1 MDLVARELGIS
12 PADIRKRNAL
22 ARGDFLPVGQPIE
35 TEVYLGRTIDA
46 VCDRAGP
53 KPKPSGRRRAVGR
66 GIASNIQ
73 SYGRLVWLND
83 SAAAWVGWHLDGSVT
98 VRCGVPDIGGG
109 QASSLAQIAAEIL
122 GTPME
127 QITVHFGD
135 SALTPLAGTTTATR
149 QLLMS
154 GNAVYEACVLLRD
167 GVLRAVAEEAGQPFD
182 GLRLEP
188 GGGAGPRL
196 EMDLP
201 DALGACRGRK
211 VPIEALGS
219 FFRPKSKPIVP
230 DLKAAPG
237 LPDLTLR
244 THPCD
249 PEGGPA

>member
-35 TEVYLGRTIDA
+35 TEVYLGQTIDA

-122 GTPME
+122 GTAME

-135 SALTPLAGTTTATR
+135 SALDRKSTR
-149 QLLMS
+149 LNS
-154 GNAVYEACVLLRD
+154 SHANISYAVFC
-167 GVLRAVAEEAGQPFD
+167 
-182 GLRLEP
+182 
-188 GGGAGPRL
+188 
-196 EMDLP
+196 
-201 DALGACRGRK
+201 
-211 VPIEALGS
+211 
-219 FFRPKSKPIVP
+219 
-230 DLKAAPG
+230 LKKKK
-237 LPDLTLR
+237 TLR
-244 THPCD
+244 SWRNSPQLY
-249 PEGGPA
+249 